1 MISYSHCDIEY
12 QVCFPTLV
20 TDCELEEGGQSVELY
35 TEQHCTEVT
44 IYIHPILGNFDKRRR
59 RIVKQIYIAGGENSM
74 RGAAEGGR
82 FRDLCF
88 LVHPQG
94 AHLM

>member
-1 MISYSHCDIEY
+1 MILCPHTEY

-44 IYIHPILGNFDKRRR
+44 INIHSILRTKDREAYIHLRW
-59 RIVKQIYIAGGENSM
+59 
-74 RGAAEGGR
+74 
-82 FRDLCF
+82 
-88 LVHPQG
+88 
-94 AHLM
+94 